1 MHIGNRTHCDKC
13 TGLIE
18 NNRCPCGIWFNTH
31 DQPFAVTLEKAI
43 YAYDYICEEYQTF
56 TPLSGDHYSGNC
68 IVLFKGDNELC
79 LKVKAFIEQQN
90 FIPKD

>member
-1 MHIGNRTHCDKC
+1 
-13 TGLIE
+13 
-18 NNRCPCGIWFNTH
+18 
-31 DQPFAVTLEKAI
+31 VTLEKAI